1 MTSSSNSRPAVGT
14 KRSSRCTYVLMPCNT
29 VPGPLTHSLSSHSHT
44 LYFYSQQ
51 VYHVRYTLTHSHT
64 HSLSLTEL
72 FTHCITA
79 SLTYSLMGK
88 AGKARKKQ
96 KLLTQA
102 LATPTHSLTPLS
114 HSTNSDSDSDS
125 DTEHVNE
132 CESDLTTAIT
142 LLTTLSTRLTHYHTR
157 SLKPL
162 RIALYP
168 LIQQQLHKFFED
180 PPPPEE
186 LSEEE
191 VNQRLEYTN
200 IATTIS
206 LAHSLTQ
213 DLEKFASLEYKEF
226 RRALHPFVQLQLQQ
240 QRKTTAE
247 SKSTHSSKVLPAG
260 WNTHSTTHST
270 TATSATSIQL
280 GEKKQSL
287 SNRVAYHYRVGD
299 WLGALRALHEL
310 RLSSDMPKLG
320 EILYVVSCC
329 VVPYVHISL
338 RACVRYVITPYDTFM
353 VCRFSAALGS
363 RIRRGDIPT
372 VKYEI
377 RGFFPCCA
385 HSRA

>member
-1 MTSSSNSRPAVGT
+1 
-14 KRSSRCTYVLMPCNT
+14 
-29 VPGPLTHSLSSHSHT
+29 
-44 LYFYSQQ
+44 
-51 VYHVRYTLTHSHT
+51 
-64 HSLSLTEL
+64 
-72 FTHCITA
+72 
-79 SLTYSLMGK
+79 MGK

-102 LATPTHSLTPLS
+102 LATPTHSHTHSLTPLS

-240 QRKTTAE
+240 QRKSTAE
-247 SKSTHSSKVLPAG
+247 SKPTHSSKVLPAG
-260 WNTHSTTHST
+260 WNTHSSTHSSTHSTTHST
-270 TATSATSIQL
+270 TATSATSVQL

-320 EILYVVSCC
+320 EIYMSYRVVLCHMYIYLC
-329 VVPYVHISL
+329 VHM
-338 RACVRYVITPYDTFM
+338 CGM
-353 VCRFSAALGS
+353 
-363 RIRRGDIPT
+363 
-372 VKYEI
+372 
-377 RGFFPCCA
+377 
-385 HSRA
+385 